1 MAFFTDQRVNAMTQE
16 SFLPSVFDQVIAST
30 ALSLRLIGN
39 AKRWRGRQ
47 MVVPVKLTNS
57 NQAQSFSGLDSF
69 TAPELTTKNRMVF
82 DLRAARQPAAIAGLE
97 IMANDMPETQVIDM
111 VKESLDETQTELID
125 YISGMLYGFGTANS
139 NKDFIGIGAIADDGT
154 NVSTIGGLSR
164 STYPVLNG
172 TYTSSSGTI
181 SLDKMAALYTSIS
194 SGSNL
199 STPTMA
205 PTTETVFDLYEQL
218 LTPTVRETYSMTG
231 RYQLSASPQQAGG
244 MSREGLVGQTG
255 FVAISYRGIPLTRDE
270 KCPSGKLYMINENTM
285 DWYGASAASETGYKS
300 VDFSPT
306 TITGVWGEAPL
317 KQISGFNWSGWRTT
331 QNQFG
336 VVADIIIAGNL
347 VAKRPNRNG
356 QLISIT
362 GV

>member
-1 MAFFTDQRVNAMTQE
+1 MTQE
-16 SFLPSVFDQVIAST
+16 SFLPSVFDQVISST

-39 AKRWRGRQ
+39 GKKWKGRQ

-57 NQAQSFSGLDSF
+57 SQAQSFAGLDSF
-69 TAPELTTKNRMVF
+69 TAAELSTKQKMLF
-82 DLRAARQPAAIAGLE
+82 DLRAARQPIAIAGLE
-97 IMANDMPETQVIDM
+97 IMANDFPEVQVIDM
-111 VKESLDETQTELID
+111 VKESLEETQTELID
-125 YISGMLYGFGTANS
+125 FISGVLYGLGTANS

-154 NVSTIGGLSR
+154 NLSTIGGLSR
-164 STYPVLNG
+164 TTYPTLNG
-172 TYTSSSGTI
+172 TYTSSSGLI
-181 SLDKMAALYTSIS
+181 GLDKMATLYSAVS

-231 RYQLSASPQQAGG
+231 KYSLSASPQQAGG
-244 MSREGLVGQTG
+244 MSREGLSGQTG

-270 KCPSGKLYMINENTM
+270 KCPTGKLYMINENTM
-285 DWYGASAASETGYKS
+285 EWRGAQAVEQTGYKS
-300 VDFSPT
+300 VPFTPST
-306 TITGVWGEAPL
+306 LVGVWGESPL
-317 KQISGFNWSGWRTT
+317 SSISGFNWSGFRAPT
-331 QNQFG
+331 NQFG
-336 VVADIIIAGNL
+336 VVADIIMAGNL
-347 VAKRPNRNG
+347 LAKRPNRNG